1 MASKTS
7 RSASIENI
15 YSLDG
20 RVPILKSIPF
30 GLQHVL
36 AMFVANIAPIMIVT
50 GASGLSTQ
58 ETASLIQTAM
68 IMAGIGT
75 LVQLFSVW
83 KLGARLPIVMG
94 ISFTFVSVFCYVGPK
109 WGYGAIIGAA
119 LVGGVIEGLLGLFA
133 KYWRKIIS
141 PIVSACVVTAIGFS
155 LLSVGA
161 NSFAGGSG
169 ATDFGSAQNWILGT
183 VTLVCCICFNIFAK
197 GHLKQ
202 LSVLFGLVVGYIV
215 ALFMGKVDLSA
226 LNGVAVVSLPEI
238 MPYKPVF
245 NLSAIV
251 SVTMIFLVSATETIG
266 DTSAMTN
273 TALGRE
279 ATEKEISGSL
289 ACDGLVSSLSA
300 CFGCMPITS
309 FSQNVGLLSMTKVI
323 NRYTIATGAGIL
335 VLAGIFPAFGA
346 ILATLPEAVLGGCT
360 IMMFGNIVISGLQ
373 MIGSCGF
380 SQRNITIAALS
391 LSIGLGFTQV
401 PEMFNIFPDIVQ
413 TIFAENCVAVVFLAA
428 IIMNLIMPKPKQK
441 ILVPKSGSSLNDLAK
456 EKTS

>member
-1 MASKTS
+1 MAKNKIP
-7 RSASIENI
+7 ASMDNI
-15 YSLDG
+15 YTLDG
-20 RVPILKSIPF
+20 KVPILKSIPF

-36 AMFVANIAPIMIVT
+36 AMFVANIAPIMIVAGT
-50 GASGLSTQ
+50 CGLSTQ
-58 ETASLIQTAM
+58 EMASLIQTAM

-75 LVQLFSVW
+75 LVQLFTVW

-94 ISFTFVSVFCYVGPK
+94 ISFTFVSVFCYVGPQ
-109 WGYGAIIGAA
+109 WGYEAIIGAVI
-119 LVGGVIEGLLGLFA
+119 VGGIIEGLLGLFA
-133 KYWRKIIS
+133 KYWRKIIA

-161 NSFAGGSG
+161 NSFAGGAGS
-169 ATDFGSAQNWILGT
+169 ADFGSAQNWILGT
-183 VTLVCCICFNIFAK
+183 ITLVCCILFNIFAK

-215 ALFMGKVDLSA
+215 AICIGKVDFSA
-226 LNGVAVVSLPEI
+226 LEGVAVVSVPKL

-289 ACDGLVSSLSA
+289 ACDGIISSLSA

-309 FSQNVGLLSMTKVI
+309 FSQNVGLLAMTKVI
-323 NRYTIATGAGIL
+323 NRFCIATGAGIL
-335 VLAGIFPAFGA
+335 ILAGIFPAFGA
-346 ILATLPEAVLGGCT
+346 VLATLPEAVLGGCT

-373 MIGSCGF
+373 MIGACGF

-401 PEMFNIFPDIVQ
+401 PEIFHIFPDMVR
-413 TIFAENCVAVVFLAA
+413 TIFAENCVAVVFLTAV
-428 IIMNLIMPKPKQK
+428 IMNLIMPRDK
-441 ILVPKSGSSLNDLAK
+441 DA
-456 EKTS
+456 

>member
-1 MASKTS
+1 MAKTKNQA
-7 RSASIENI
+7 ASSMDNI
-15 YSLDG
+15 YTLDG
-20 RVPILKSIPF
+20 KVPLLKSIPF

-75 LVQLFSVW
+75 LVQLFTVW
-83 KLGARLPIVMG
+83 KLGAKLPIVMG

-109 WGYGAIIGAA
+109 WGYEAIIGAV
-119 LVGGVIEGLLGLFA
+119 LIGGVIEGLLGFFA
-133 KYWRKIIS
+133 KYWRRIIS

-169 ATDFGSAQNWILGT
+169 AADFGSAQNWILGA
-183 VTLVCCICFNIFAK
+183 VTLVCCILFNIFAK

-215 ALFMGKVDLSA
+215 AVFMGKVDFSA
-226 LNGVAVVSLPEI
+226 LEGVGIVSLPRI

-279 ATEKEISGSL
+279 ATDKEISGSL
-289 ACDGLVSSLSA
+289 ACDGLISSLSA

-309 FSQNVGLLSMTKVI
+309 FSQNVGLLAMTKVI

-335 VLAGIFPAFGA
+335 ILAGIFPAIGA
-346 ILATLPEAVLGGCT
+346 VLATLPEAVLGGCT

-373 MIGSCGF
+373 MIGACGF

-401 PEMFNIFPDIVQ
+401 PDMFNIFPDIIR
-413 TIFAENCVAVVFLAA
+413 TIFAENCVAVVFLTA
-428 IIMNLIMPKPKQK
+428 IIMNLIMPK
-441 ILVPKSGSSLNDLAK
+441 DK
-456 EKTS
+456 EA

>member
-1 MASKTS
+1 MD
-7 RSASIENI
+7 NI

-20 RVPILKSIPF
+20 KVPLLQSIPF

-50 GASGLSTQ
+50 GACGLTTQ
-58 ETASLIQTAM
+58 EMASLIQTAM

-75 LVQLFSVW
+75 MVQLFTVW
-83 KLGARLPIVMG
+83 KLGAKLPIVMG
-94 ISFTFVSVFCYVGPK
+94 ISFTFVSVFCYVGPQ
-109 WGYGAIIGAA
+109 WGYEAVIGAVI
-119 LVGGVIEGLLGLFA
+119 VGGIIEGLLGLFA
-133 KYWRKIIS
+133 KYWRGIIA

-161 NSFAGGSG
+161 NSFAGGVG
-169 ATDFGSAQNWILGT
+169 AADFGSAQNWILGT
-183 VTLVCCICFNIFAK
+183 ITLVACILFNVFAK

-215 ALFMGKVDLSA
+215 ALCMGKVDLSS
-226 LNGVAVVSLPEI
+226 LEGVALVALPKI

-245 NLSAIV
+245 NINAII
-251 SVTMIFLVSATETIG
+251 SVVMIFLVSATETIG

-273 TALGRE
+273 TVLGRE
-279 ATEKEISGSL
+279 ASESEISGSL
-289 ACDGLVSSLSA
+289 ACDGLISSVSA

-309 FSQNVGLLSMTKVI
+309 FSQNVGLLAMTKVV

-335 VLAGIFPAFGA
+335 LLAGIFPAFGA
-346 ILATLPEAVLGGCT
+346 VLATLPEAVLGGCT

-373 MIGSCGF
+373 MIGDCGF
-380 SQRNITIAALS
+380 TQRNITIAALS

-401 PEMFNIFPDIVQ
+401 PDMFNIFPALVR

-428 IIMNLIMPKPKQK
+428 IIMNLIMPQE
-441 ILVPKSGSSLNDLAK
+441 K
-456 EKTS
+456 EA

>member
-1 MASKTS
+1 MAKTKNP
-7 RSASIENI
+7 SAASMENI
-15 YSLDG
+15 YSLNG
-20 RVPILKSIPF
+20 KVPLLKSIPF

-36 AMFVANIAPIMIVT
+36 AMFVSNIAPIMIVT
-50 GASGLSTQ
+50 GTSGLSVQ

-68 IMAGIGT
+68 IMAAIGT

-83 KLGARLPIVMG
+83 KLGAKLPIVMG
-94 ISFTFVSVFCYVGPK
+94 ISFTFVSVFCYIGPK
-109 WGYGAIIGAA
+109 WGYEAVIGAA
-119 LVGGVIEGLLGLFA
+119 MVGGILEGLLGLFA

-169 ATDFGSAQNWILGT
+169 AADFGSVQNWILGSI
-183 VTLVCCICFNIFAK
+183 TLVCCILFNIFAK
-197 GHLKQ
+197 GHMKQ
-202 LSVLFGLVVGYIV
+202 LSVLFGLAVGYIV
-215 ALFMGKVDLSA
+215 AIFMGKVDFSA
-226 LNGVAVVSLPEI
+226 LEGIAVVSLPKI
-238 MPYKPVF
+238 LPYKPVF
-245 NLSAIV
+245 NISAIV
-251 SVTMIFLVSATETIG
+251 SVFMIFLVSATETIG

-289 ACDGLVSSLSA
+289 ACDGLISSLSA

-309 FSQNVGLLSMTKVI
+309 FSQNVGLLAMTKVI
-323 NRYTIATGAGIL
+323 NRYTIATGAGVLI
-335 VLAGIFPAFGA
+335 LAGIFPAFGA

-401 PEMFNIFPDIVQ
+401 PEMFNIFPDIIR

-428 IIMNLIMPKPKQK
+428 IVMNLIMPK
-441 ILVPKSGSSLNDLAK
+441 DRDA
-456 EKTS
+456 

>member
-1 MASKTS
+1 MVKTKNPSTASM
-7 RSASIENI
+7 ENI
-15 YSLDG
+15 YTLDG
-20 RVPILKSIPF
+20 KVPFFKSVPF

-50 GASGLSTQ
+50 GASGLSVQ

-75 LVQLFSVW
+75 LIQLFAVW
-83 KLGARLPIVMG
+83 KLGAKLPIVMG

-109 WGYGAIIGAA
+109 WGYGAVIGAVIIGGI
-119 LVGGVIEGLLGLFA
+119 VEGLLGLFA

-161 NSFAGGSG
+161 NSFAGGVGS
-169 ATDFGSAQNWILGT
+169 ADFGCSKNWILGS
-183 VTLVCCICFNIFAK
+183 VTLVCCILFNILAK

-215 ALFMGKVDLSA
+215 ALCMGKVDLSA
-226 LNGVAVVSLPEI
+226 LEGVSIISLPQL

-245 NLSAIV
+245 NLSAII

-273 TALGRE
+273 TVLGRE

-289 ACDGLVSSLSA
+289 TCDGLISSLSA

-309 FSQNVGLLSMTKVI
+309 FSQNVGLLAMTKVI
-323 NRYTIATGAGIL
+323 NRFTIATGAGIL
-335 VLAGIFPAFGA
+335 ILAGIFPAFGA
-346 ILATLPEAVLGGCT
+346 VLATLPEAVLGGCT

-373 MIGSCGF
+373 MIGACGY

-401 PEMFNIFPDIVQ
+401 PDMFNIFPDIIR
-413 TIFAENCVAVVFLAA
+413 TIFAENCVAVVFLSA
-428 IIMNLIMPKPKQK
+428 IILNLVIPKDKIAQSEQK
-441 ILVPKSGSSLNDLAK
+441 A
-456 EKTS
+456 

>member
-1 MASKTS
+1 MANVKTAPA
-7 RSASIENI
+7 ASMENI

-20 RVPILKSIPF
+20 KVPLPASIPF

-75 LVQLFSVW
+75 LIQLFTVW
-83 KLGARLPIVMG
+83 KLGAKLPIVMG
-94 ISFTFVSVFCYVGPK
+94 ISFTFVSVFCYVGPQ
-109 WGYGAIIGAA
+109 WGYEAIIGAVI
-119 LVGGVIEGLLGLFA
+119 VGGIIEGLLGLFA
-133 KYWRKIIS
+133 KYWRGIIS

-161 NSFAGGSG
+161 NSFAGGVG
-169 ATDFGSAQNWILGT
+169 AADFGSVQNWILGS
-183 VTLVCCICFNIFAK
+183 VTLICCILFNIFAK

-215 ALFMGKVDLSA
+215 AIFMGKVDMSSLENIA
-226 LNGVAVVSLPEI
+226 LFSLPQI

-245 NLSAIV
+245 NFSAII

-273 TALGRE
+273 TVLGRE
-279 ATEKEISGSL
+279 ASEKEISGSL

-309 FSQNVGLLSMTKVI
+309 FSQNVGLLAMTRVV

-335 VLAGIFPAFGA
+335 VLAGLFPALGA

-373 MIGSCGF
+373 MIGACGF

-401 PEMFNIFPDIVQ
+401 PEMFSIFPSIVY
-413 TIFAENCVAVVFLAA
+413 TIFAENCVAVVFLSA
-428 IIMNLIMPKPKQK
+428 IIMNLIMPKEM
-441 ILVPKSGSSLNDLAK
+441 DA
-456 EKTS
+456 

>member
-1 MASKTS
+1 MSKTKNQS
-7 RSASIENI
+7 QASMDNI

-20 RVPILKSIPF
+20 KVPLLQSIPF

-50 GASGLSTQ
+50 GACGLTTQ
-58 ETASLIQTAM
+58 EMASLIQTAM

-75 LVQLFSVW
+75 MVQLFTVW
-83 KLGARLPIVMG
+83 KLGANLPIVMG
-94 ISFTFVSVFCYVGPK
+94 ISFTFVSVFCYVGPQ
-109 WGYGAIIGAA
+109 WGYEAVIGAVI
-119 LVGGVIEGLLGLFA
+119 VGGIIEGLLGLFA
-133 KYWRKIIS
+133 KYWRGIIA

-161 NSFAGGSG
+161 NSFAGGVG
-169 ATDFGSAQNWILGT
+169 AADFGSAQNWILGT
-183 VTLVCCICFNIFAK
+183 ITLVACILFNVFAK

-215 ALFMGKVDLSA
+215 ALCMGKVDLSS
-226 LNGVAVVSLPEI
+226 LEGVALVALPKI

-245 NLSAIV
+245 NINAII
-251 SVTMIFLVSATETIG
+251 SVVMIFLVSATETIG

-273 TALGRE
+273 TVLGRE
-279 ATEKEISGSL
+279 ASESEISGSL
-289 ACDGLVSSLSA
+289 ACDGLISSVSA

-309 FSQNVGLLSMTKVI
+309 FSQNVGLLAMTKVV

-335 VLAGIFPAFGA
+335 LLAGIFPAFGA
-346 ILATLPEAVLGGCT
+346 VLATLPEAVLGGCT

-373 MIGSCGF
+373 MIGDCGF
-380 SQRNITIAALS
+380 TQRNITIAALS

-401 PEMFNIFPDIVQ
+401 PDMFNIFPTLVR

-428 IIMNLIMPKPKQK
+428 IIMNLIMPQE
-441 ILVPKSGSSLNDLAK
+441 K
-456 EKTS
+456 EA

>member
-1 MASKTS
+1 MAKTKHRGAPS
-7 RSASIENI
+7 MDNI
-15 YSLDG
+15 YTLDG
-20 RVPILKSIPF
+20 KVPLLRSIPF

-75 LVQLFSVW
+75 LVQLFTVW
-83 KLGARLPIVMG
+83 KLGAKLPIVMG

-109 WGYGAIIGAA
+109 WGYEAIIGAV
-119 LVGGVIEGLLGLFA
+119 LIGGVIEGLLGFFA

-169 ATDFGSAQNWILGT
+169 AADFGSAQNWILGT
-183 VTLVCCICFNIFAK
+183 VTLVCCILFNIFAK

-202 LSVLFGLVVGYIV
+202 LSVLFGLAVGYTV
-215 ALFMGKVDLSA
+215 AIFMGKVDFSA
-226 LNGVAVVSLPEI
+226 LEGVGIVSLPRI
-238 MPYKPVF
+238 MPYKPAF

-251 SVTMIFLVSATETIG
+251 SVAMIFLVSATETIG

-279 ATEKEISGSL
+279 ATDKEISGSL
-289 ACDGLVSSLSA
+289 ACDGLISSLSA

-309 FSQNVGLLSMTKVI
+309 FSQNVGLLAMTKVI

-335 VLAGIFPAFGA
+335 ILAGIFPAIGA
-346 ILATLPEAVLGGCT
+346 VLATLPEAVLGGCT

-373 MIGSCGF
+373 MIGACGF

-401 PEMFNIFPDIVQ
+401 PDMFNIFPDIIR
-413 TIFAENCVAVVFLAA
+413 TIFAENCVAVVFLTA
-428 IIMNLIMPKPKQK
+428 IIMNLIMPK
-441 ILVPKSGSSLNDLAK
+441 DK
-456 EKTS
+456 EA

>member
-1 MASKTS
+1 MSNMSTKSAASM
-7 RSASIENI
+7 ENI
-15 YSLDG
+15 YTLDG
-20 RVPILKSIPF
+20 KVPFLKSIPF

-50 GASGLSTQ
+50 GACGLSTQ

-75 LVQLFSVW
+75 LVQLFTVW
-83 KLGARLPIVMG
+83 KLGAKLPIVMG

-109 WGYGAIIGAA
+109 WGYGAVLGAVI
-119 LVGGVIEGLLGLFA
+119 VGGILEGILGLFA
-133 KYWRKIIS
+133 KYWRKIIA

-161 NSFAGGSG
+161 NSFAGGVG
-169 ATDFGSAQNWILGT
+169 AADFGSAQNWILGSI
-183 VTLVCCICFNIFAK
+183 TLVCCILFNIFAK

-202 LSVLFGLVVGYIV
+202 LSVLFGLVMGYIV

-226 LNGVAVVSLPEI
+226 LQGISLVSLPQI

-251 SVTMIFLVSATETIG
+251 SVAMIFLVSATETIG
-266 DTSAMTN
+266 DTSAMTS
-273 TALGRE
+273 TVLGRE
-279 ATEKEISGSL
+279 ATDKEISGSL
-289 ACDGLVSSLSA
+289 TCDGLISSLSA

-309 FSQNVGLLSMTKVI
+309 FSQNVGLLAMTKVI
-323 NRYTIATGAGIL
+323 NRFTIATGAGIL
-335 VLAGIFPAFGA
+335 LLAGVFPAFGA
-346 ILATLPEAVLGGCT
+346 VLATLPEAVLGGCT

-401 PEMFNIFPDIVQ
+401 PDMFNIFPSMIR

-428 IIMNLIMPKPKQK
+428 IIMNLVMPKERE
-441 ILVPKSGSSLNDLAK
+441 V
-456 EKTS
+456 

>member
-1 MASKTS
+1 MSKTKNQS
-7 RSASIENI
+7 QASMDNI

-20 RVPILKSIPF
+20 KVPLLQSIPF

-50 GASGLSTQ
+50 GACGLTTQ
-58 ETASLIQTAM
+58 EMASLIQTAM

-75 LVQLFSVW
+75 MVQLFTVW
-83 KLGARLPIVMG
+83 KLGAKLPIVMG
-94 ISFTFVSVFCYVGPK
+94 ISFTFVSVFCYVGPQ
-109 WGYGAIIGAA
+109 WGYEAVIGAVI
-119 LVGGVIEGLLGLFA
+119 VGGIIEGLLGLFA
-133 KYWRKIIS
+133 KYWRGIIA

-161 NSFAGGSG
+161 NSFAGGVG
-169 ATDFGSAQNWILGT
+169 TADFGSVQNWILGT
-183 VTLVCCICFNIFAK
+183 ITLVACILFNVFAK

-215 ALFMGKVDLSA
+215 ALCMGKVDLSS
-226 LNGVAVVSLPEI
+226 LEGVALVALPKI

-245 NLSAIV
+245 NINAII
-251 SVTMIFLVSATETIG
+251 SVVMIFLVSATETIG

-273 TALGRE
+273 TVLGRE
-279 ATEKEISGSL
+279 ASESEISGSL
-289 ACDGLVSSLSA
+289 ACDGLISSVSA

-309 FSQNVGLLSMTKVI
+309 FSQNVGLLAMTKVV

-335 VLAGIFPAFGA
+335 LLAGIFPAFGA
-346 ILATLPEAVLGGCT
+346 VLATLPESVLGGCT

-373 MIGSCGF
+373 MIGDCGF
-380 SQRNITIAALS
+380 TQRNITIAALS

-401 PEMFNIFPDIVQ
+401 PDMFNIFPSLVR

-428 IIMNLIMPKPKQK
+428 IIMNLIMPQE
-441 ILVPKSGSSLNDLAK
+441 K
-456 EKTS
+456 EA

>member
-1 MASKTS
+1 MAKHKNSTP
-7 RSASIENI
+7 ASMENI
-15 YSLDG
+15 YTLDG
-20 RVPILKSIPF
+20 KVPVLRSIPF

-50 GASGLSTQ
+50 GACGLGVQ
-58 ETASLIQTAM
+58 DTAALIQTAM

-75 LVQLFSVW
+75 LVQLFTIW
-83 KLGARLPIVMG
+83 KLGAKLPIVMG
-94 ISFTFVSVFCYVGPK
+94 ISFTFVSVFCYVGPR
-109 WGYGAIIGAA
+109 WGYGAIIGAVI
-119 LVGGVIEGLLGLFA
+119 VGGIIEGLLGLFA
-133 KYWRKIIS
+133 KYWRRIIS

-169 ATDFGSAQNWILGT
+169 AADFGSAQNWILGS
-183 VTLVCCICFNIFAK
+183 VTLVCCILFNIFAK
-197 GHLKQ
+197 GHWKQ
-202 LSVLFGLVVGYIV
+202 LSVLFGLVVGYVV
-215 ALFMGKVDLSA
+215 AICMGKVDFSA
-226 LNGVAVVSLPEI
+226 LENVAVISLPKI

-245 NLSAIV
+245 NISAIV

-289 ACDGLVSSLSA
+289 SCDGLISSLSA

-309 FSQNVGLLSMTKVI
+309 FSQNVGLLAMTKVI
-323 NRYTIATGAGIL
+323 NRFTIATGAGIL
-335 VLAGIFPAFGA
+335 LLAGIFPAVGA

-401 PEMFNIFPDIVQ
+401 PQMFEIFPDIIR

-428 IIMNLIMPKPKQK
+428 IIMNLIMPKERKT
-441 ILVPKSGSSLNDLAK
+441 
-456 EKTS
+456 EKDN

>member
-1 MASKTS
+1 M
-7 RSASIENI
+7 ENI
-15 YSLDG
+15 YTLDG
-20 RVPILKSIPF
+20 KVPVLRSIPF

-50 GASGLSTQ
+50 GACGLGVQ
-58 ETASLIQTAM
+58 DTAALIQTAM

-75 LVQLFSVW
+75 LVQLFTIW
-83 KLGARLPIVMG
+83 KLGAKLPIVMG
-94 ISFTFVSVFCYVGPK
+94 ISFTFVSVFCYVGPR
-109 WGYGAIIGAA
+109 WGYGAIIGAVI
-119 LVGGVIEGLLGLFA
+119 VGGIIEGLLGLFA
-133 KYWRKIIS
+133 KYWRRIIS

-169 ATDFGSAQNWILGT
+169 AADFGSAQNWILGS
-183 VTLVCCICFNIFAK
+183 VTLVCCILFNIFAK
-197 GHLKQ
+197 GHWKQ
-202 LSVLFGLVVGYIV
+202 LSVLFGLVVGYVV
-215 ALFMGKVDLSA
+215 AICMGKVDFSA
-226 LNGVAVVSLPEI
+226 LENVAVISLPKI

-245 NLSAIV
+245 NISAIV

-289 ACDGLVSSLSA
+289 SCDGLISSLSA

-309 FSQNVGLLSMTKVI
+309 FSQNVGLLAMTKVI
-323 NRYTIATGAGIL
+323 NRFTIATGAGIL
-335 VLAGIFPAFGA
+335 LLAGIFPAFGA

-401 PEMFNIFPDIVQ
+401 PQMFEIFPDIIR

-428 IIMNLIMPKPKQK
+428 IIMNLIMPKERKT
-441 ILVPKSGSSLNDLAK
+441 
-456 EKTS
+456 EKDN

>member
-1 MASKTS
+1 MSKTKNQS
-7 RSASIENI
+7 QASMDNI

-20 RVPILKSIPF
+20 KVPLLQSIPF

-50 GASGLSTQ
+50 GVCGLTTQ
-58 ETASLIQTAM
+58 EMASLIQTAM

-75 LVQLFSVW
+75 MVQLFTVW
-83 KLGARLPIVMG
+83 KLGAKLPIVMG
-94 ISFTFVSVFCYVGPK
+94 ISFTFVSVFCYVGPQ
-109 WGYGAIIGAA
+109 WGYEAVIGAVI
-119 LVGGVIEGLLGLFA
+119 VGGIIEGLLGLFA
-133 KYWRKIIS
+133 KYWRGIIA

-161 NSFAGGSG
+161 NSFAGGVG
-169 ATDFGSAQNWILGT
+169 AADFGSAQNWILGT
-183 VTLVCCICFNIFAK
+183 ITLVACILFNVFAK

-215 ALFMGKVDLSA
+215 ALCMGKVDLSS
-226 LNGVAVVSLPEI
+226 LEGVALVALLKI

-245 NLSAIV
+245 NINAII
-251 SVTMIFLVSATETIG
+251 SVVMIFLVSATETIG

-273 TALGRE
+273 TVLGRE
-279 ATEKEISGSL
+279 ASESEISGSL
-289 ACDGLVSSLSA
+289 ACDGLISSVSA

-309 FSQNVGLLSMTKVI
+309 FSQNVGLLAMTKVV

-335 VLAGIFPAFGA
+335 LLAGIFPAFGA
-346 ILATLPEAVLGGCT
+346 VLATLPEAVLGGCT

-373 MIGSCGF
+373 MIGDCGF
-380 SQRNITIAALS
+380 TQRNITIAALS

-401 PEMFNIFPDIVQ
+401 PDMFNIFPTLVR

-428 IIMNLIMPKPKQK
+428 IIMNLIMPQE
-441 ILVPKSGSSLNDLAK
+441 K
-456 EKTS
+456 EA

>member
-1 MASKTS
+1 MSNMSTKAAASM
-7 RSASIENI
+7 ENI
-15 YSLDG
+15 YTLDG
-20 RVPILKSIPF
+20 KVPLLKSIPF

-50 GASGLSTQ
+50 GACGLSTQ

-75 LVQLFSVW
+75 LVQLFTVW
-83 KLGARLPIVMG
+83 KLGAKLPIVMG

-109 WGYGAIIGAA
+109 WGYGAILGAVI
-119 LVGGVIEGLLGLFA
+119 VGGIMEGILGLFA
-133 KYWRKIIS
+133 KYWRKIIA

-161 NSFAGGSG
+161 NSFAGGVG
-169 ATDFGSAQNWILGT
+169 AADFGSAQNWILGSI
-183 VTLVCCICFNIFAK
+183 TLVCCILFNIFAK

-226 LNGVAVVSLPEI
+226 LQGISLVSLPQI

-251 SVTMIFLVSATETIG
+251 SVAMIFLVSATETIG
-266 DTSAMTN
+266 DTSAMTS
-273 TALGRE
+273 TVLGRE
-279 ATEKEISGSL
+279 ATDKEISGSL
-289 ACDGLVSSLSA
+289 ACDGLISSLSA

-309 FSQNVGLLSMTKVI
+309 FSQNVGLLAMTKVI
-323 NRYTIATGAGIL
+323 NRFTLATGAGIL
-335 VLAGIFPAFGA
+335 LLAGVFPAFGA
-346 ILATLPEAVLGGCT
+346 VLATLPEAVLGGCT

-401 PEMFNIFPDIVQ
+401 PDMFNIFPSMVR

-428 IIMNLIMPKPKQK
+428 IIMNLVMPKERE
-441 ILVPKSGSSLNDLAK
+441 V
-456 EKTS
+456 

>member
-1 MASKTS
+1 MSKTKNQS
-7 RSASIENI
+7 QASMDNI

-20 RVPILKSIPF
+20 KVPLLQSIPF

-50 GASGLSTQ
+50 GACGLTTQ
-58 ETASLIQTAM
+58 EMASLIQTAM

-75 LVQLFSVW
+75 MVQLFTVW
-83 KLGARLPIVMG
+83 KLGAKLPIVMG
-94 ISFTFVSVFCYVGPK
+94 ISFTFVSVFCYVGPQ
-109 WGYGAIIGAA
+109 WGYEAVIGAVI
-119 LVGGVIEGLLGLFA
+119 VGGIIEGLLGLFA
-133 KYWRKIIS
+133 KYWRGIIA

-161 NSFAGGSG
+161 NSFAGGVG
-169 ATDFGSAQNWILGT
+169 AADFGSAQNWILGSI
-183 VTLVCCICFNIFAK
+183 TLVACILFNVFAK

-215 ALFMGKVDLSA
+215 ALCMGKVDLSS
-226 LNGVAVVSLPEI
+226 LEGVALVALPKI

-245 NLSAIV
+245 NINAII
-251 SVTMIFLVSATETIG
+251 SVVMIFLVSATETIG

-273 TALGRE
+273 TVLGRE
-279 ATEKEISGSL
+279 ASESEISGSL
-289 ACDGLVSSLSA
+289 ACDGLISSVSA

-309 FSQNVGLLSMTKVI
+309 FSQNVGLLAMTKVV

-335 VLAGIFPAFGA
+335 LLAGIFPAFGA
-346 ILATLPEAVLGGCT
+346 VLATLPEAVLGGCT

-373 MIGSCGF
+373 MIGDCGF
-380 SQRNITIAALS
+380 TQRNITIAALS

-401 PEMFNIFPDIVQ
+401 PDMFNIFPTLVR

-428 IIMNLIMPKPKQK
+428 IIMNLIMPKE
-441 ILVPKSGSSLNDLAK
+441 K
-456 EKTS
+456 EA

>member
-1 MASKTS
+1 MIENQN
-7 RSASIENI
+7 RSVPSMDNI

-20 RVPILKSIPF
+20 RVPVLKSVPF

-50 GASGLSTQ
+50 GASGLTTQ

-75 LVQLFSVW
+75 LVQLFTVW
-83 KLGARLPIVMG
+83 KLGAKLPIVMG
-94 ISFTFVSVFCYVGPK
+94 ISFTFVSVFCYVGPR
-109 WGYGAIIGAA
+109 WGYEAVIGAT
-119 LVGGVIEGLLGLFA
+119 LVGGILEGLLGFFA
-133 KYWRKIIS
+133 KYWRKLIA

-169 ATDFGSAQNWILGT
+169 ASDFGSMQNWILGT
-183 VTLVCCICFNIFAK
+183 VTLLCCILFNIFAK

-202 LSVLFGLVVGYIV
+202 LSVLFGLAVGYVV
-215 ALFMGKVDLSA
+215 ALCMGKVDLST
-226 LNGVAVVSLPEI
+226 LNGIAPVSLPQLL
-238 MPYKPVF
+238 PYKPEF
-245 NLSAIV
+245 NLSAII
-251 SVTMIFLVSATETIG
+251 SVAMIFLVSATETIG

-273 TALGRE
+273 TVLGRE
-279 ATEKEISGSL
+279 ATDEEISGSL
-289 ACDGLVSSLSA
+289 ACDGFISTLSA

-309 FSQNVGLLSMTKVI
+309 FSQNVGLLAMTKVI
-323 NRYTIATGAGIL
+323 NRYTIATGAGVLI
-335 VLAGIFPAFGA
+335 LAGIFPAFGA

-373 MIGSCGF
+373 MIGACGY

-401 PEMFNIFPDIVQ
+401 PEMFRIFPDMVR

-428 IIMNLIMPKPKQK
+428 VIMNLIMPK
-441 ILVPKSGSSLNDLAK
+441 DCDA
-456 EKTS
+456 